1 MQPNL
6 FISNSDFASTPAP
19 LAGSKTIDLTTPAN
33 VSVGA
38 LQTKMFIQQ
47 VQFDEPFDTVD
58 FVLTCDEFPDIVIY
72 NGYYYESDL
81 TDLFVSVEISGTMVS
96 LVAVFTNFFS
106 ATFPS
111 ARHFHAK
118 VVPMKS
124 PFNQS

>member
-1 MQPNL
+1 MQPNT

-19 LAGSKTIDLTTPAN
+19 LAGSKTIDLTTPAS
-33 VSVGA
+33 VSVQA
-38 LQTKMFIQQ
+38 FQTVEFISQ

-58 FVLTCDEFPDIVIY
+58 FILTCDEFPDIVIY

-106 ATFPS
+106 STFPS

>member
-1 MQPNL
+1 MRPNT

-19 LAGSKTIDLTTPAN
+19 LAGSKTIDLTTPA
-33 VSVGA
+33 SVYVDA
-38 LQTKMFIQQ
+38 FQTKVFIQQ
-47 VQFDEPFDTVD
+47 AQFDEPFDTVD
-58 FVLTCDEFPDIVIY
+58 FVITCDEFPDIVIY
-72 NGYYYESDL
+72 NSYYYETDM

-111 ARHFHAK
+111 SRHFHAR